1 MLSVIREPGIS
12 TKSLSPGLWSVTQMS
27 NTNGADTTVTS
38 SVPLMPTP
46 SMQLGT
52 VIELTLF
59 AVAAYE
65 LAGARA
71 ERASIATAES
81 QASRLREPARR
92 LERRR

>member
-12 TKSLSPGLWSVTQMS
+12 TKSPSLGLWSVTQMS

-59 AVAAYE
+59 PAAYE